1 MSAKDFTAPSGP
13 VWWQVIGYQRSDWTA
28 MLSDS
33 VPMRVKAQTWFVAK
47 RLAIVELAKRGI
59 HTDSPVLVMEDG

>member
-13 VWWQVIGYQRSDWTA
+13 VWWQVTG
-28 MLSDS
+28 LSQDNGVAILLIEPS
-33 VPMRVKAQTWFVAK
+33 VRVLAQTWFVAK

-59 HTDSPVLVMEDG
+59 HTDSPVLVMEDW